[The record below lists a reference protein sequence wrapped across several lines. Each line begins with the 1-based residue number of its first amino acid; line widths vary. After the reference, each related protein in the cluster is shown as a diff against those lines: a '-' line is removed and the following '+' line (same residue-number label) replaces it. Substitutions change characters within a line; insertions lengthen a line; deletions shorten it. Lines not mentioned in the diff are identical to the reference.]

1 MKWKGWIGGVL
12 LVMMLF
18 GTLGCGKKRGPV
30 TGGMVDGPGMMYTP
44 EDQSPFAGT
53 WQSRDGSIVMEVESR
68 GQFEASGIQVLVNG
82 EPDFASDAW
91 VYKTGN
97 VKLTQEH
104 KDIPMTGTFNRL
116 TFSHKENAFC
126 VHYSDGSG
134 LIWLTRDGAAC
145 GEEDVI
151 FSPEPETPPSR
162 ERSCPACRAENEGSF
177 CTGCGLAKPLT
188 CEACGWQPKPALRPR
203 HTARN
208 AATVSNETCRYMHIQ
223 IGRNNR
229 RKQ

>member
-68 GQFEASGIQVLVNG
+68 GQFEASGIQVFVNG
-82 EPDFASDAW
+82 EPDFASNAW

-104 KDIPMTGTFNRL
+104 KDILMTGTFNQL
-116 TFSHKENAFC
+116 TFSHKENAFRIR
-126 VHYSDGSG
+126 YSDGSG
-134 LIWLTRDGAAC
+134 HRWLTKDGA
-145 GEEDVI
+145 
-151 FSPEPETPPSR
+151 T
-162 ERSCPACRAENEGSF
+162 
-177 CTGCGLAKPLT
+177 
-188 CEACGWQPKPALRPR
+188 
-203 HTARN
+203 
-208 AATVSNETCRYMHIQ
+208 
-223 IGRNNR
+223 
-229 RKQ
+229 

>member
-44 EDQSPFAGT
+44 EDQSPFAGK
-53 WQSRDGSIVMEVESR
+53 WQSRDGSIVMEVESSDPL
-68 GQFEASGIQVLVNG
+68 ESSHIQVFVNG
-82 EPDFASDAW
+82 KLDFESDMW
-91 VYKTGN
+91 VYQTGS

-104 KDIPMTGTFNRL
+104 KRILMTGTFSGL
-116 TFSHKENAFC
+116 TFNHKENAFRIR
-126 VHYSDGSG
+126 YSDDSG
-134 LIWLTRDGAAC
+134 LKWLTRDGAAC

-151 FSPEPETPPSR
+151 FSPEPKTPPSK
-162 ERSCPACRAENEGSF
+162 EWSCPACRAENEGSF

-188 CEACGWQPKPALRPR
+188 CEACGRQPKPGASVP
-203 HTARN
+203 AYCP
-208 AATVSNETCRYMHIQ
+208 EC
-223 IGRNNR
+223 GNR
-229 RKQ
+229 LK